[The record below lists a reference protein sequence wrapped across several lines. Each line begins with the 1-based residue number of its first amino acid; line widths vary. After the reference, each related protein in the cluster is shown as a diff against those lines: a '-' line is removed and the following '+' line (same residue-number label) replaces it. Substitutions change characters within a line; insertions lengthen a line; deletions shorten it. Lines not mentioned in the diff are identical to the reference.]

1 MKVADESARRLLV
14 VGAGGHARAVA
25 DLAVECGWT
34 LVGFTDR
41 DPAAPGPGVIG
52 RDEDIPAWHR
62 AGRFDAVV
70 VGIGTASLARRT
82 ELFAF
87 LRGVPVPAAALVHP
101 RAIVSRTAR
110 VGDGATVFPGCVLGA
125 DVEIGDNAVLYSA
138 VIAEHGSRIGCHAYL
153 SPGVVLS
160 GEVHVEPRALLGSGA
175 VVLPGVRIG
184 HDAVVGAGAV
194 VTRDVPAGATVVG
207 VPARPAERRS

>member
-1 MKVADESARRLLV
+1 MNGQAGSRRLLV

-25 DLAVECGWT
+25 DLALECGWT
-34 LVGFTDR
+34 VIGFTDR
-41 DPAAPGPGVIG
+41 TPGGDGVIG
-52 RDEDIPAWHR
+52 GDSDIPAWHK
-62 AGRFDAVV
+62 AGRFDAAV
-70 VGIGTASLARRT
+70 VGIGTASLARRV

-101 RAIVSRTAR
+101 RAIVSRAAR

-125 DVEIGDNAVLYSA
+125 DVHVGDNAVLYSA
-138 VIAEHGSRIGCHAYL
+138 VIAEHGSRIGSHAYL

-160 GEVHVEPRALLGSGA
+160 GEVHVEARALLGSGA
-175 VVLPGVRIG
+175 VVLPGVTIG

-207 VPARPAERRS
+207 VPARVTVRRS